1 MDKYISVIS
10 IDAEQMTRREAYKNG
25 YYKLTGTDDIHNY
38 PDDNGYAVRYE
49 TGYKS
54 WYIAKEFEAKY
65 KPLNPLRE
73 TAIQM
78 NSNDYKER
86 FIAEY
91 KQLAL
96 RYKSLANMCIK
107 WDNSQLDFIPTCPR
121 EIYDDQ
127 LLAMKQYLNILEKRA
142 KIENINLN

>member
-1 MDKYISVIS
+1 MDKYIGVRIV
-10 IDAEQMTRREAYKNG
+10 DAEQMTRYEAYEKG
-25 YYKLTGTDDIHNY
+25 YYRVAKDDDIHTYENG
-38 PDDNGYAVRYE
+38 NGYHILYE
-49 TGYKS
+49 TGYHS
-54 WYIAKEFEAKY
+54 WCPAKEFEQRN
-65 KPLNPLRE
+65 KPINPLRE

-96 RYKSLANMCIK
+96 RYKSLVNMCIK
-107 WDNSQLDFIPTCPR
+107 WNNSQLDFTPTCPR

-127 LLAMKQYLNILEKRA
+127 LLYMKQYLDILEKRA
-142 KIENINLN
+142 KLENINLN

>member
-1 MDKYISVIS
+1 MDKYIGTRIV
-10 IDAEQMTRREAYKNG
+10 DAEPMYSYEAYEKG
-25 YYKLTGTDDIHNY
+25 YYRLAQNDDINNR
-38 PDDNGYAVRYE
+38 PNIPGYHILYE
-49 TGYKS
+49 TDYHS
-54 WYIAKEFEAKY
+54 WCPKEEFEQRN
-65 KPLNPLRE
+65 KPINPLRE

-96 RYKSLANMCIK
+96 RYKALANMCIK
-107 WDNSQLDFIPTCPR
+107 WDNSQLDFTPTCPR
-121 EIYDDQ
+121 EMYDDQ
-127 LLAMKQYLNILEKRA
+127 LSAMQQYLYILEKRA

>member
-1 MDKYISVIS
+1 MDKYIGTRIV
-10 IDAEQMTRREAYKNG
+10 DAEKMTRYEAFEKG
-25 YYKLTGTDDIHNY
+25 YHRIAVDDDIHNQ
-38 PDDNGYAVRYE
+38 PNDNGYHIHYE
-49 TGYKS
+49 TGYDS
-54 WYIAKEFEAKY
+54 WCPAEEFEDRNKL
-65 KPLNPLRE
+65 LNSLRE
-73 TAIQM
+73 TAIGM
-78 NSNDYKER
+78 CSNDYKER

-107 WDNSQLDFIPTCPR
+107 WDNSQLDFNPTCPR
-121 EIYDDQ
+121 ELYDDQ